1 MRKKILFILMVLQ
14 TCFIVGCATNSNNKT
29 NRHISLD
36 QEEEKL
42 LCDIFVDEERIK
54 NGILLDYQIDCL
66 EEIRFAKQYLE
77 EKYAK
82 EFEIINYDPISKLNS
97 TGNMDFK
104 TSDQSD
110 EIFHLRINENDDGY
124 YAVDNYYKV
133 VIEEKYDDELKNIVE
148 NELEIDCKTYTVFY
162 SLKGPEVDGT
172 QSVEEII
179 ALGDELDRETWFFFN
194 QADLNDDLEQ
204 RLKGLMK
211 ENHLYG
217 SYTVC
222 YAKNLIENN
231 KSGLEIRNE
240 IADTL
245 QKDVN
250 MFTFTCFD

>member
-1 MRKKILFILMVLQ
+1 M
-14 TCFIVGCATNSNNKT
+14 
-29 NRHISLD
+29 
-36 QEEEKL
+36 
-42 LCDIFVDEERIK
+42 
-54 NGILLDYQIDCL
+54 
-66 EEIRFAKQYLE
+66 
-77 EKYAK
+77 
-82 EFEIINYDPISKLNS
+82 
-97 TGNMDFK
+97 
-104 TSDQSD
+104 
-110 EIFHLRINENDDGY
+110 
-124 YAVDNYYKV
+124 
-133 VIEEKYDDELKNIVE
+133 
-148 NELEIDCKTYTVFY
+148 
-162 SLKGPEVDGT
+162 DGT

-250 MFTFTCFD
+250 MFTFNCFD